1 MPPTKKQPPSVKQVK
16 DTRAFA
22 GLSVPSSGA
31 LIYVSRR
38 MWHKYESGE
47 AKMHPAFF
55 ELYRVK
61 TGQF

>member
-1 MPPTKKQPPSVKQVK
+1 MAPTKKQSPTIKQVK
-16 DTRAFA
+16 EARAFA
-22 GLSVPSSGA
+22 RLTVPSSAA

-47 AKMHPAFF
+47 AKMHAAFF
-55 ELYRVK
+55 ELFKLK

>member
-1 MPPTKKQPPSVKQVK
+1 MPTTKKQPPTARQVQEY
-16 DTRAFA
+16 RARA
-22 GLSVPSSGA
+22 GLSAALCAS

-47 AKMHPAFF
+47 AKMHPAFI
-55 ELYRVK
+55 ELFKLK